1 MFVECLLTIAY
12 SRNKKSNDFFI
23 GLQSLLK
30 TVLIEVTKPIKIV
43 LIEELM
49 TAPLLLEQKM
59 KWININEQYLDYLR
73 AKESRIPRTNYG
85 ANKYKPFFGI
95 LFETN
100 ELYYVTQVS
109 HPQPRHNG
117 LKQQKDFYK
126 IFDPKNSTRLI
137 AVINLNYM
145 FPIPKSEALPF
156 EKSKIHTYRIFAS
169 EKEKSKYIDLLDTE
183 LSVINTMDIGTKA
196 RSLYDLKCNNPKH
209 VVSKRCI
216 DFKDMECLALRYKG
230 NKDNQDATE

>member
-1 MFVECLLTIAY
+1 
-12 SRNKKSNDFFI
+12 
-23 GLQSLLK
+23 
-30 TVLIEVTKPIKIV
+30 
-43 LIEELM
+43 
-49 TAPLLLEQKM
+49 
-59 KWININEQYLDYLR
+59 
-73 AKESRIPRTNYG
+73 
-85 ANKYKPFFGI
+85 
-95 LFETN
+95 
-100 ELYYVTQVS
+100 
-109 HPQPRHNG
+109 
-117 LKQQKDFYK
+117 
-126 IFDPKNSTRLI
+126 
-137 AVINLNYM
+137 M